1 MESYADAAPRVEEAT
16 VESVTPVEAAI
27 AAAARDSEAVV
38 AEPCPP
44 VEAATL
50 LYQGKP
56 DPIRVDPRA
65 LPTKLLRSN
74 GGGSDMES
82 YAAVIRGRAQKNFLQ
97 ICLPCLYDERDF
109 VAYGEVKYYVMVLG
123 GLCYVY
129 ISETDPSPLYAIE
142 LDRYRAVMEDPRK
155 PEKGSYTISPQPN
168 TNLPRDTM
176 KTVLLKDKKSNKQAF
191 QFTFDTARQAD
202 LDKMFYDLVEQCSN
216 KDKKNN
222 NNKSK
227 NSMNNDDREKL
238 VPLA

>member
-1 MESYADAAPRVEEAT
+1 MVVESYAVAAPRVEEAT
-16 VESVTPVEAAI
+16 VESAAPVEPAI
-27 AAAARDSEAVV
+27 AAAAGASESVA

-74 GGGSDMES
+74 GGGSDLES
-82 YAAVIRGRAQKNFLQ
+82 YAAVIRGRAHKNFLQ
-97 ICLPCLYDERDF
+97 VCLPCLYDERDF
-109 VAYGEVKYYVMVLG
+109 VAYGEVKYYVMVVN

-129 ISETDPSPLYAIE
+129 ISETDPSPLYAID
-142 LDRYRAVMEDPRK
+142 LDQYRAVMEDPKK

-176 KTVLLKDKKSNKQAF
+176 KTILLKDKKTNQQAF
-191 QFTFDTARQAD
+191 QFTFDTTHQAD
-202 LDKMFYDLVEQCSN
+202 LDNMFYELVEQCSN
-216 KDKKNN
+216 KDKK
-222 NNKSK
+222 K
-227 NSMNNDDREKL
+227 NSNKKKTT
-238 VPLA
+238 AT